1 MFKHL
6 YDFARP
12 WLFKMEPEKAHHFT
26 LSQLDKAH
34 RFGLLSCVVPN
45 LPKVP
50 VNVMGLQFNNPIGLA
65 AGMDKNGQHID
76 TFLGLGFGF
85 VEVGTVTPLAQA
97 GNPSP
102 RLFRLEAERALI
114 NRLGFNNEGLDQFL
128 VNVKRAGRTGKNG
141 IGIVGLNIGKN
152 AITPLDQAHLDYEK
166 CLRGVYPHADYVTVN
181 ISSPNTS
188 NLRDLQEGDLRK
200 LLFQTLKDTRDQ
212 LAQQHQKRVPILIK
226 IAPDLSESAIAPLV
240 DEVIEFGFEGIV
252 ATNTTLSREAVQH
265 HPLHTQVGGL
275 SGAPLFEKS
284 TEILAKVKQHAGGQ
298 LVLIGVGGITE
309 PQQILTKIQAGAD
322 LVQIYSGLIYAGPKL
337 IWDGVK
343 LLDQQRV

>member
-12 WLFKMEPEKAHHFT
+12 WLFKMDPEKAHHFA

-34 RFGLLSCVVPN
+34 RFGLLSCVVPK

-85 VEVGTVTPLAQA
+85 VEVGTVTPLAQV

-128 VNVKRAGRTGKNG
+128 ANVKSSKRLGV
-141 IGIVGLNIGKN
+141 VGLNIGKN
-152 AITPLDQAHLDYEK
+152 AITPLDQAHQDYEK
-166 CLRGVYPHADYVTVN
+166 CLRGVYPYADYVTVN

-188 NLRDLQEGDLRK
+188 NLRDLQEGNLRK

-212 LAQQHQKRVPILIK
+212 LAQQRQKRVPILIK
-226 IAPDLSESAIAPLV
+226 IAPDLSDSAIAPLV
-240 DEVIEFGFEGIV
+240 DEVVDFGFEGIV

-265 HPLHTQVGGL
+265 HPLHTQAGGL

-284 TEILAKVKQHAGGQ
+284 TEILAKIKQHAGKQ

-309 PQQILTKIQAGAD
+309 PHQILTKIQAGAD
-322 LVQIYSGLIYAGPKL
+322 LVQVYSGLIYTGPQL
-337 IWDGVK
+337 IWDCVK